1 MFLAFEE
8 SSRGGIPIHGVILAA
23 GKGERMHPITQDV
36 PKALLQVGD
45 KTLVDWAIERLSKAG
60 IGEIVVAVGW
70 KGDMIEQHLSSTNSG
85 TGIVKVEDYEIGPL
99 QTLVTAI
106 ETFDDDFLLTPVDT
120 IIDASVLS
128 GMLSQHSEQNK
139 SGGLTLA
146 VDYVATTGTQVSTT
160 EEGIITGI
168 EDSVSPTDKIGRS
181 AMLFIG
187 NSSHSQKYR
196 AALSRGESKFVSV
209 LGQLV
214 RNGFRVKSYPVDKS
228 SIDID
233 TLPDLLEANRQ
244 VLAIGDFTQSGQIFV
259 PKDDSIEVRDTFS
272 MKSDIILGRGSQ
284 IFGPVLISPGC
295 EIGENNWIGPYTA
308 IGPNSKIEK
317 GCEVSDAII
326 FGESTVAMQSR
337 IQNSIIFNSITHN
350 VER

>member
-1 MFLAFEE
+1 MSLAFEE
-8 SSRGGIPIHGVILAA
+8 SSRGGIAIRGVILAA

-45 KTLVDWAIERLSKAG
+45 KTLVDWSIERLSNAG
-60 IGEIVVAVGW
+60 IREIVVAVGW
-70 KGDMIEQHLSSTNSG
+70 KGDMVQHHLASTSSG
-85 TGIVKVEDYEIGPL
+85 TSVVIVDDYEVGPL

-106 ETFDDDFLLTPVDT
+106 ETFDDDFLLAPVDA
-120 IIDASVLS
+120 IVDASVLS
-128 GMLSQHSEQNK
+128 GMLAQHSELNE
-139 SGGLTLA
+139 SGELTLA
-146 VDYVATTGTQVSTT
+146 VDYDATSGTQVSTT

-168 EDSVSPTDKIGRS
+168 EVGVSPTDKLGRS

-187 NSSHSQKYR
+187 NSSHSQEYR

-214 RNGFRVKSYPVDKS
+214 RDGVQVKSYPVDKS

-233 TLPDLLEANRQ
+233 TLPDLLEANRH
-244 VLAIGDFTQSGQIFV
+244 VLAIGDFTQSEQIFV
-259 PKDDSIEVRDTFS
+259 PKDDSIEVGNTLS
-272 MKSDIILGRGSQ
+272 LNSDITLGSGTK
-284 IFGPVLISPGC
+284 IVGPVLISPGC
-295 EIGENNWIGPYTA
+295 EIGQNNRIGPFTT

-317 GCEVSDAII
+317 GCEVSDTII
-326 FGESTVAMQSR
+326 FGESTISMQSR
-337 IQNSIIFNSITHN
+337 VQNSIIFNSITHN